1 MTGGSAAGSSGRTGF
16 VERHG
21 LWDDAQRAAAAEM
34 LRRIEADGIEVVR
47 FSFPDQHGIL
57 RGKAIMSGE
66 VAGALAGGVSMTSTL
81 LVKDTAHKTVPPVFR
96 PGAGIGMPELTGA
109 ADFLMVA
116 DPATFRVLP
125 WAPRTGWVLCDIR
138 WPDGRAVPFSTRDV
152 CRSALDRLAG
162 MGYDYVA
169 GIEVEFHV
177 FRLEDRRMEAAGA
190 TQPAVPPDVSLLT
203 HGYQYLTEI
212 RLDELDPVLAIL
224 RRALAALDLAPRS
237 LEVEFGPSQIEVTFQ
252 PRAGLGSADA
262 MVLFR
267 NAAKQVCAR
276 HGYHATFMC
285 RPQIE
290 NVFASGWH
298 LHQSLRDRETGRP
311 VFMPEADDGEDAL
324 LSTPGR
330 RFAAGILDHA
340 RAASVFTTPTING
353 YKRFRAFSLAP
364 DRAAWA
370 RDNRGA
376 MLRIIGGAGE
386 PGTRIENRVG
396 EPAANPYLYLASQIV
411 SGIDGM
417 ERMSEPGPA
426 TETPYDVDAPALPA
440 SLIEAVA
447 ALRDDEAFAG
457 ALGREFIDY
466 ICMIKEAEIA
476 RYLSEVT
483 DWEQREYFRI
493 F

>member
-1 MTGGSAAGSSGRTGF
+1 MTGSSGRADF

-21 LWDDAQRAAAAEM
+21 LWDETAREAAAVM
-34 LRRIEADGIEVVR
+34 QRRIEAEGIESVR

-57 RGKAIMSGE
+57 RGKAVMAGE
-66 VAGALAGGVSMTSTL
+66 VAGALSGGVSMTSTL

-96 PGAGIGMPELTGA
+96 PGAGIGAAELTGA

-125 WAPRTGWVLCDIR
+125 WAPGTGWVLCDIR
-138 WPDGRAVPFSTRDV
+138 WPDGRAIPYSTRDV
-152 CRSALDRLAG
+152 CRAMLARLAERG
-162 MGYDYVA
+162 WDYVT
-169 GIEVEFHV
+169 GIEVEFHI
-177 FRLEDRRMEAAGA
+177 FRLEDPRMEAGGAG
-190 TQPAVPPDVSLLT
+190 QPAEPPEVSLLT

-212 RLDELDPVLAIL
+212 RLDELDPILAIL
-224 RRALAALDLAPRS
+224 RRELAALALPLRS
-237 LEVEFGPSQIEVTFQ
+237 LEVEFGPSQVEVTFQ
-252 PRAGLGSADA
+252 PGSGLAPADT
-262 MVLFR
+262 MILFR
-267 NAAKQVCAR
+267 NAVKQICAR

-298 LHQSLRDRETGRP
+298 LHQSLSERAGGRAL
-311 VFMPEADDGEDAL
+311 FMPGEEDGEDAL
-324 LSTPGR
+324 LSGLGR
-330 RFAAGILDHA
+330 RFAAGILEHA

-353 YKRFRAFSLAP
+353 YKRFKAFSLAP

-386 PGTRIENRVG
+386 PGTRIENRAG

-411 SGIDGM
+411 SGLDGIDN
-417 ERMSEPGPA
+417 ERDPGPA
-426 TETPYDVDAPALPA
+426 TETPYDVDAPSLPA
-440 SLIEAVA
+440 SLIESVA
-447 ALRDDEAFAG
+447 ALRADEAFEA
-457 ALGREFIDY
+457 ALGKPFIDY

-476 RYLSEVT
+476 RYLSDVT